1 MTQDEIIKLAREADL
16 VTWLNTSKKFNS
28 GCWWIEAHEPDDC
41 LFKFAELVT
50 QRERERCAELCDEL
64 DKKYWQATG
73 ELMSGYGDAIRER
86 GQQ

>member
-1 MTQDEIIKLAREADL
+1 MTQDEIIKLARKVGLPHWYQTKEVVNIKLLQEFAKL
-16 VTWLNTSKKFNS
+16 I
-28 GCWWIEAHEPDDC
+28 IEH
-41 LFKFAELVT
+41 
-50 QRERERCAELCDEL
+50 EREKCAALCDEL